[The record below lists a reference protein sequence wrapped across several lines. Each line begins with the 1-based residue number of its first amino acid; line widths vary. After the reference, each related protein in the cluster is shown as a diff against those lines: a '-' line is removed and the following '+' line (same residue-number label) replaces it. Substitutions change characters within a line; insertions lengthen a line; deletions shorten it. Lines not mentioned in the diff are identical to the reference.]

1 MKNHIFPLLILL
13 LIAAACHSPVGN
25 SDASDADFNSLFN
38 KGKNYALN
46 PYHTDSALMILHPLL
61 RRQQGD
67 EKALNRGK
75 VLNII
80 GVAYDIKGMYDSAA
94 YYLFEARRLAEET
107 RDDTLQMSVYSN
119 LGLLQFALKNA
130 DEAVEYYTKSL
141 AIAEK
146 LNHTIHIAN
155 QLNNIGNT
163 YMTLK
168 NDFDKAIPYF
178 QQCKDF
184 SAKNEYHD
192 GYKVAGSNLVE
203 AYSGLGEL
211 DKAEREIKQITEH
224 YGATTYAQFTLGA
237 IYSKKGNYREAI
249 HTFKELLKRKL
260 DTREFELRIL
270 KTVAETYKTSGNP
283 DSTVVYLEKSYALR
297 DTLHNRQTYQ
307 TIHDLKIAYETE
319 KKVIQIAALEEEKRL
334 MIWLGIAAGAVFLLV
349 LTAFFFLWRFTVQKR
364 QLAETRIRQ
373 LEQEQQLI
381 ATQSV
386 LDGETQERTRLA
398 RDLHDGLGGKLTG
411 VKLHLQELK
420 RSANLDDADVQ
431 QYDKAMDM
439 LDASVQE
446 MRRVSHNLMPD
457 ALSRF
462 GLKPAVDDFCR
473 SMSPCIVFN
482 FYGNETRLDPKL
494 ELLIYR
500 CIHELV
506 NNALKYSGA
515 SQIMVQIMQEADSI
529 DFTVQD
535 DGCGFDPRAA
545 TKGTGLQNIRT
556 RIASFGG
563 NIHIDTTVG
572 EGTEINVELKI
583 ES

>member
-1 MKNHIFPLLILL
+1 
-13 LIAAACHSPVGN
+13 
-25 SDASDADFNSLFN
+25 
-38 KGKNYALN
+38 
-46 PYHTDSALMILHPLL
+46 
-61 RRQQGD
+61 
-67 EKALNRGK
+67 
-75 VLNII
+75 
-80 GVAYDIKGMYDSAA
+80 
-94 YYLFEARRLAEET
+94 
-107 RDDTLQMSVYSN
+107 
-119 LGLLQFALKNA
+119 
-130 DEAVEYYTKSL
+130 
-141 AIAEK
+141 
-146 LNHTIHIAN
+146 
-155 QLNNIGNT
+155 
-163 YMTLK
+163 
-168 NDFDKAIPYF
+168 
-178 QQCKDF
+178 
-184 SAKNEYHD
+184 
-192 GYKVAGSNLVE
+192 
-203 AYSGLGEL
+203 
-211 DKAEREIKQITEH
+211 
-224 YGATTYAQFTLGA
+224 
-237 IYSKKGNYREAI
+237 
-249 HTFKELLKRKL
+249 
-260 DTREFELRIL
+260 
-270 KTVAETYKTSGNP
+270 
-283 DSTVVYLEKSYALR
+283 
-297 DTLHNRQTYQ
+297 
-307 TIHDLKIAYETE
+307 
-319 KKVIQIAALEEEKRL
+319 
-334 MIWLGIAAGAVFLLV
+334 LGIAGSAVFVLV

-386 LDGETQERTRLA
+386 LDGETAERTRLA

-420 RSANLDDADVQ
+420 RSAKLDDADVQ

-439 LDASVQE
+439 LDASVVE

-473 SMSPCIVFN
+473 SMSSGIVFN

-535 DGCGFDPRAA
+535 DGCGFDPLAA

-563 NIHIDTTVG
+563 NIHIDTNAG

-583 ES
+583 MN